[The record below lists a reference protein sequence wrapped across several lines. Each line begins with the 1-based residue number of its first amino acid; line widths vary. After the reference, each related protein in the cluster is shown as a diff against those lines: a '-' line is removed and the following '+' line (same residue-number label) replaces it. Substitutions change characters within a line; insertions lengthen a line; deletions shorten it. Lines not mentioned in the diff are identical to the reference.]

1 MAHVKIV
8 PIGSARDAAIDAG
21 AYARNLAAL
30 EERERQLLERRAKVQ
45 AGWGATYVE
54 RVHQKGK
61 LTARERVERL
71 RDAGTELYEVG
82 TFANFGRLFGK
93 LESPAAG
100 VITVFAKVHARWC
113 VVIANDNT
121 VASGSWWPRTP
132 EKIER
137 AQEMARRLRL
147 PVIYLVDCSGLYL
160 PEQAQSFPGA
170 TGAGHIFK
178 KNALLSAEG
187 VPQIAGV
194 FGDCIAGGGY
204 MPIISDRVYMT
215 ESAYMVIAG
224 AALIKGAKSQ
234 ELSSLDIGGPEVHVH
249 ASGCADMRAPDDVTA
264 LALIRADIA
273 KLPSSAADYYR
284 GGVDAAE
291 PMHDAGEV
299 EGLFPADHRHTW
311 SVEEVLA
318 RLVDRSLFKEF
329 LPERGREIVCGVAR
343 VGGLWTGF
351 VANRQGIVPD
361 AEQRDGV
368 KPAGILY
375 RESIAKTAAFSR
387 ACEADGIPLVWL
399 QDIAGFDI
407 GVEAERLGL
416 LGYGSSLIYANST
429 NAVPMF
435 SVLLRKASG
444 AGYYAMAGLPYDPIV
459 QLATPLTRL
468 SVMEGRTLAIA
479 TYRTKLDANF
489 EIATT
494 DPEERSKL
502 EQAMKDTEAR
512 IEGDMDPYKAA
523 AQLDIDEIVRLRELR
538 PWLVALIEMA
548 YQATGHR
555 TVKNPRI
562 WSLHDLDALTEP
574 R

>member
-1 MAHVKIV
+1 
-8 PIGSARDAAIDAG
+8 
-21 AYARNLAAL
+21 
-30 EERERQLLERRAKVQ
+30 
-45 AGWGATYVE
+45 
-54 RVHQKGK
+54 
-61 LTARERVERL
+61 
-71 RDAGTELYEVG
+71 
-82 TFANFGRLFGK
+82 
-93 LESPAAG
+93 
-100 VITVFAKVHARWC
+100 
-113 VVIANDNT
+113 
-121 VASGSWWPRTP
+121 
-132 EKIER
+132 
-137 AQEMARRLRL
+137 
-147 PVIYLVDCSGLYL
+147 
-160 PEQAQSFPGA
+160 
-170 TGAGHIFK
+170 
-178 KNALLSAEG
+178 
-187 VPQIAGV
+187 
-194 FGDCIAGGGY
+194 
-204 MPIISDRVYMT
+204 
-215 ESAYMVIAG
+215 
-224 AALIKGAKSQ
+224 
-234 ELSSLDIGGPEVHVH
+234 
-249 ASGCADMRAPDDVTA
+249 
-264 LALIRADIA
+264 
-273 KLPSSAADYYR
+273 
-284 GGVDAAE
+284 
-291 PMHDAGEV
+291 MHDAGEV